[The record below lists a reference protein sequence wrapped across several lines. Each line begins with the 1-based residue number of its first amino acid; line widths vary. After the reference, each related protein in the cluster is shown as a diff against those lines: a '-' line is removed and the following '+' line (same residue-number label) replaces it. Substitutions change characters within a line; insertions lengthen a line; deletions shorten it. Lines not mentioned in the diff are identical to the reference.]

1 MQTAWNRARQAG
13 VHFRRADD
21 AHGLAAAE
29 DLLGSLAWDR
39 GDFETSARRHR
50 SAAAV
55 AAEAGDVATEVQSL
69 NNLGTALFGLGDY
82 FAAGEI
88 HERGVERSREI
99 GFRAAEARHLDNLG
113 GTAWAIGDYELAIE
127 RYAAALA
134 IRRRTTTCSL
144 ALDDADPEN
153 GCLQVVPRSHL
164 EPQLRPHRPMLAD
177 EGDTGNRE
185 DSHVLTAELK
195 DDDEVVLLPVKRGS
209 VSVHNEKVVHG
220 SGGNQSTRWRRTYI
234 IAHRSKQT
242 VAHERSIGF
251 THSHNDKIQWTT
263 HLESLKN

>member
-1 MQTAWNRARQAG
+1 MSEKSPG
-13 VHFRRADD
+13 VD
-21 AHGLAAAE
+21 
-29 DLLGSLAWDR
+29 
-39 GDFETSARRHR
+39 GDNYWPT
-50 SAAAV
+50 
-55 AAEAGDVATEVQSL
+55 
-69 NNLGTALFGLGDY
+69 GTPDT
-82 FAAGEI
+82 I
-88 HERGVERSREI
+88 
-99 GFRAAEARHLDNLG
+99 
-113 GTAWAIGDYELAIE
+113 
-127 RYAAALA
+127 
-134 IRRRTTTCSL
+134 TTTCSL

-164 EPQLRPHRPMLAD
+164 EPQFRPHRPMLAA

-185 DSHVLTAELK
+185 DSHMLTAELK

-263 HLESLKN
+263 HLDSLKN